1 MKKVILSS
9 FHSCSLDALEC
20 EGVEPDRILSFDSH
34 IDTNLLGILEQV
46 LSMIYD
52 NRSLRYAFT
61 DGGTHT
67 LMKKAFPY
75 TDIDIIT
82 PRVCLQGNIALV
94 QNRFPEIFNFSTETE
109 AIREFLEFSKKALNL
124 NIKLSPPKDPV
135 AFSSLLSSD
144 SIVDIDVDYFGD
156 LQKECYI
163 PRTGPQAKLHDF
175 GNLERTLRLI
185 RGTKP
190 NIITISESKVSS
202 LNDPSSKTNYLL
214 NRLKSMGYMIE
225 TFFLY
230 ESDEQAFEYLNKLRE
245 FESLVK
251 QKEGTLDISDDNT
264 FDRQN
269 QAISDSVKEFFS
281 AMQ

>member
-34 IDTNLLGILEQV
+34 IDTNLLGIFEV
-46 LSMIYD
+46 LSMIRND
-52 NRSLRYAFT
+52 RSLRYAFT
-61 DGGTHT
+61 YGGTHA
-67 LMKKAFPY
+67 LMRKAFPY
-75 TDIDIIT
+75 TDIDIVT
-82 PRVCLQGNIALV
+82 PRVCLEGNIALM

-109 AIREFLEFSKKALNL
+109 AIREFLEFSQKAFNL

-156 LQKECYI
+156 LQNECYI
-163 PRTGPQAKLHDF
+163 PRTGPEAKLHNF
-175 GNLERTLRLI
+175 GNLERALRLI
-185 RGTKP
+185 RCTKP
-190 NIITISESKVSS
+190 NIITFSESKVSC
-202 LNDPSSKTNYLL
+202 LNDHSSKTNYVL

-230 ESDEQAFEYLNKLRE
+230 ESDEQAFEYLNKLKE

-251 QKEGTLDISDDNT
+251 QKEGTLDISNDNT

-269 QAISDSVKEFFS
+269 QAISDCAKEFFRT
-281 AMQ
+281 MH

>member
-1 MKKVILSS
+1 
-9 FHSCSLDALEC
+9 
-20 EGVEPDRILSFDSH
+20 
-34 IDTNLLGILEQV
+34 
-46 LSMIYD
+46 MIRND
-52 NRSLRYAFT
+52 RSLRYAFT
-61 DGGTHT
+61 DGGTHA
-67 LMKKAFPY
+67 LMTKAFPY
-75 TDIDIIT
+75 TDIDIVT
-82 PRVCLQGNIALV
+82 PRVCLEGNIALM

-109 AIREFLEFSKKALNL
+109 AIREFLEFSQKAFNL

-156 LQKECYI
+156 LQNECYI
-163 PRTGPQAKLHDF
+163 PRTGPEAKLHDF
-175 GNLERTLRLI
+175 GNLERALRLI
-185 RGTKP
+185 RRTKP
-190 NIITISESKVSS
+190 NIITFSESKVSS
-202 LNDPSSKTNYLL
+202 LNDPSSKTTYLL

-281 AMQ
+281 TMH

>member
-34 IDTNLLGILEQV
+34 IDTNLLGILEEV
-46 LSMIYD
+46 LSKIHD
-52 NRSLRYAFT
+52 NRPLRYAFT
-61 DGGTHT
+61 DGGAHA
-67 LMKKAFPY
+67 LMTKAFPH
-75 TDIDIIT
+75 TDIDIVI
-82 PRVCLQGNIALV
+82 PRVCLEGNIAV
-94 QNRFPEIFNFSTETE
+94 MQNRFLDIFNFSTETE
-109 AIREFLEFSKKALNL
+109 AFREFIEFSKKAFNL

-144 SIVDIDVDYFGD
+144 SIIDIDVDYFGD
-156 LQKECYI
+156 LQNECYI
-163 PRTGPQAKLHDF
+163 PRIGPGAKLHDF
-175 GNLERTLRLI
+175 GNLERALRLI
-185 RGTKP
+185 RSTKP
-190 NIITISESKVSS
+190 NIITFSESKVSC

-214 NRLKSMGYMIE
+214 NRLKSMGYTIE

-230 ESDEQAFEYLNKLRE
+230 GSDKQAWEYLHKLRE
-245 FESLVK
+245 FDLLVRRN
-251 QKEGTLDISDDNT
+251 EGTLDISNDNT

-281 AMQ
+281 AMH

>member
-1 MKKVILSS
+1 ML
-9 FHSCSLDALEC
+9 
-20 EGVEPDRILSFDSH
+20 
-34 IDTNLLGILEQV
+34 
-46 LSMIYD
+46 
-52 NRSLRYAFT
+52 LRYAFT
-61 DGGTHT
+61 DSGTHT
-67 LMKKAFPY
+67 LMTKAFPY
-75 TDIDIIT
+75 TDIDIVT
-82 PRVCLQGNIALV
+82 PRVCPEGNIALV
-94 QNRFPEIFNFSTETE
+94 QKRFPEILNFSTDTE
-109 AIREFLEFSKKALNL
+109 AIREFLEFSKKAFNL

-144 SIVDIDVDYFGD
+144 CIVDIDADYFGD
-156 LQKECYI
+156 LQNECYI
-163 PRTGPQAKLHDF
+163 PRIGPQAKLHDF

-190 NIITISESKVSS
+190 NIITFSESKVSS
-202 LNDPSSKTNYLL
+202 LNDPNSKTNYLL

-230 ESDEQAFEYLNKLRE
+230 ENDEQAFEYLNKLRE

-281 AMQ
+281 AMH